1 MTEQKFFVF
10 SLSEKD
16 EAFSH
21 KDMGKAVSWLRDK
34 KEEKNPLCKFA
45 EKSPRDVP
53 SGSIILF
60 SFDAQIF
67 GQATLKG
74 TKKEVPL
81 KEQEARR
88 KAEKT
93 VYKHFVF
100 LEPTKIEIF
109 PQHPTKKEISEKLNK
124 NFSPLFT
131 YFTHEEYQKI
141 LKMAKKR

>member
-1 MTEQKFFVF
+1 MTEKKIFVF
-10 SLSEKD
+10 SLSERD

-21 KDMGKAVSWLRDK
+21 KNMEKAVSWLRDK
-34 KEEKNPLCKFA
+34 KENEKPRCNFA

-53 SGSIILF
+53 SGSIVLF

-81 KEQEARR
+81 EAPEDRR
-88 KAEKT
+88 NAKRT
-93 VYKHFVF
+93 VYKHFVY

-109 PQHPTKKEISEKLNK
+109 PNYPTKKEITRKLGIKFNRV
-124 NFSPLFT
+124 FT
-131 YFTHEEYQKI
+131 YFTHDEYQKI
-141 LKMAKKR
+141 LKLARKR